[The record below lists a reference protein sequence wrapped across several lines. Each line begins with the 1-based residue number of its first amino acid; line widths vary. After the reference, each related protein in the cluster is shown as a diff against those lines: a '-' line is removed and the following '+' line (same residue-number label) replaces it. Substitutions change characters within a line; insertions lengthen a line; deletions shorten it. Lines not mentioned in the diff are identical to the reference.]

1 MSRKF
6 NSVARR
12 CVGFCEDFRH
22 FLVISAWKMSD
33 QISRIYPGYLPLTTT
48 TDAIFNIWRG
58 GGGYFGGC
66 QFKHGHRF
74 SATSLVSNYH
84 WVEFRHP
91 NWDTSK
97 PQARGGERRRG
108 SSPETG
114 LGHYGSP
121 TYARIAPL
129 LHETQ
134 LYSAREPGRVFAVHV
149 SKVNAV
155 CPLAPALSPPLHSP
169 NRAHPS
175 AQTLHGSSNY
185 NCPPAVPHLRN
196 IVDISQTLS
205 CPRAKRAEKFWEISG
220 ISDFGSDD
228 MRYRYLPWRLRI
240 SW

>member
-1 MSRKF
+1 M
-6 NSVARR
+6 
-12 CVGFCEDFRH
+12 
-22 FLVISAWKMSD
+22 
-33 QISRIYPGYLPLTTT
+33 
-48 TDAIFNIWRG
+48 G
-58 GGGYFGGC
+58 GVSLI
-66 QFKHGHRF
+66 KHGHRF

-185 NCPPAVPHLRN
+185 NCPPAVPFEKYRRYISN
-196 IVDISQTLS
+196 IVLPAREARGEILGNIGDI
-205 CPRAKRAEKFWEISG
+205 
-220 ISDFGSDD
+220 
-228 MRYRYLPWRLRI
+228 
-240 SW
+240 